1 MITLQTFA
9 LSNRDFLL
17 FVTSFCL
24 GGGGAWLIS
33 RTRLRMMLMSLPDE
47 RSSHSFPIPRGGGL
61 GIFLVVILSGLAL
74 NVPAHLLVPAIFV
87 SAVSFYNDYHQLSVS
102 VRLIVQFVA
111 AITMLLPSLYY
122 LMPQNLITSA
132 MFTVLM
138 FSFVVLFVV
147 GTTNFYNFMDGING
161 IAGIS
166 GAVAFFLIGIF
177 NSVQADDSYFK
188 NLSVFSFCIAFACL
202 GFLPF
207 NVPKARVFLGDIGS
221 ILLGFL
227 FAGLVIKFSH
237 NILDFITMTAFLF
250 PFYVDELTTMWVR
263 FRDGERLSEPHRRH
277 LYQLL
282 ANEYRV
288 PHWKVS
294 LIYGAVQVFIAL
306 TIIFVSSWGILY
318 VLWLLALL
326 FMALTFISFY
336 YRRRIEA

>member
-1 MITLQTFA
+1 M
-9 LSNRDFLL
+9 L
-17 FVTSFCL
+17 FVMSFCL

-47 RSSHSFPIPRGGGL
+47 RSSHNVPIPRGGGF

-74 NVPAHLLVPAIFV
+74 NVPTHFLFPAIFV

-227 FAGLVIKFSH
+227 FAGLVVKLSH
-237 NILDFITMTAFLF
+237 NMLNFITMTAFLL

-263 FRDGERLSEPHRRH
+263 FRDGEKLSEPHRRH

-282 ANEYRV
+282 ANEYRL

-294 LIYGAVQVFIAL
+294 LIYGAMQLFIAL

-318 VLWLLALL
+318 VLWLLAVF
-326 FMALTFISFY
+326 FMALTFLSFY

>member
-1 MITLQTFA
+1 M
-9 LSNRDFLL
+9 L

-47 RSSHSFPIPRGGGL
+47 RSSHNVPIPRGGGF
-61 GIFLVVILSGLAL
+61 GILLVVILSGLAL
-74 NVPAHLLVPAIFV
+74 NVPTHFLFPAIFV
-87 SAVSFYNDYHQLSVS
+87 SAVSFYNDYHQLSVR

-177 NSVQADDSYFK
+177 NSVQADDSCFK

-227 FAGLVIKFSH
+227 FAGLVVKLSH
-237 NILDFITMTAFLF
+237 NMLNFITMTAFLF

-263 FRDGERLSEPHRRH
+263 FRDGEKLSEPHRRH

-282 ANEYRV
+282 ANEYRL

-294 LIYGAVQVFIAL
+294 LIYGAMQLFIAL

-318 VLWLLALL
+318 VLWLLAVF
-326 FMALTFISFY
+326 FMALTFLSFY

>member
-1 MITLQTFA
+1 
-9 LSNRDFLL
+9 
-17 FVTSFCL
+17 
-24 GGGGAWLIS
+24 
-33 RTRLRMMLMSLPDE
+33 MLMSLPDE
-47 RSSHSFPIPRGGGL
+47 RSSHNVPIPRGGGF
-61 GIFLVVILSGLAL
+61 GILLVVILSGLAL
-74 NVPAHLLVPAIFV
+74 NVPTHFLFPAIFV
-87 SAVSFYNDYHQLSVS
+87 SAVSFYNDYHQLSVR

-177 NSVQADDSYFK
+177 NSVQADDSCFK

-227 FAGLVIKFSH
+227 FAGLVVKLSH
-237 NILDFITMTAFLF
+237 NMLNFITMTAFLF

-263 FRDGERLSEPHRRH
+263 FRDGEKLSEPHRRH

-282 ANEYRV
+282 ANEYRL

-294 LIYGAVQVFIAL
+294 LIYGAMQLFIAL

-318 VLWLLALL
+318 VLWLLAVF
-326 FMALTFISFY
+326 FMALTFLSFY